1 MLQGC
6 PMFHVICTKQGEKG
20 SREVDSY
27 QNSLKSL
34 RPLPSPGKGTAEALV
49 EGWGGEPL
57 AWDQP
62 TSEEQPGLD

>member
-1 MLQGC
+1 
-6 PMFHVICTKQGEKG
+6 MFHVICAKQGEKA

-34 RPLPSPGKGTAEALV
+34 HPLPSPGEGTAEGLV

-57 AWDQP
+57 AWDRP
-62 TSEEQPGLD
+62 NVLSEEQPGAN